1 MSANPAL
8 YRLIDEDGKEIP
20 GLDRVGEMCIRGP
33 TVISRYLDNPAATA
47 ASFDSQGYYKT
58 GDVMYCSS
66 TGGKWYVVD
75 RKKELIKVRAFQVAP
90 AEIEG
95 VLLSHASISDAAVI
109 GIPSSIDAEVE
120 HPRAY
125 VVRSPA
131 GTKLT
136 ETEVVNYC
144 KERLAKYK
152 ELTGGVRFLDA
163 LPRNATGKLLKRELR
178 SMVEAETKSQRARL

>member
-1 MSANPAL
+1 
-8 YRLIDEDGKEIP
+8 
-20 GLDRVGEMCIRGP
+20 MCIRGP
-33 TVISRYLDNPAATA
+33 TVISRYLNNPTATA
-47 ASFDSQGYYKT
+47 ASFDSEGYYKT

-66 TGGKWYVVD
+66 AGRKWYVVD
-75 RKKELIKVRAFQVAP
+75 RRKELIKVRAFQVAP

-95 VLLSHASISDAAVI
+95 VLLSHSSISDAAVI
-109 GIPSSIDAEVE
+109 GVPSGIDADVE

-131 GTKLT
+131 AAMLT
-136 ETEVVNYC
+136 ENEVIDYC

-163 LPRNATGKLLKRELR
+163 LPRNATGKLLKRELKA
-178 SMVEAETKSQRARL
+178 MVEVENKSRRARL